1 MGLTVASSYH
11 LYILRKDSTGILPT
25 LLSSARQR
33 REQPE
38 RIPIIYHVFQFRI
51 HLMLYEADP
60 AHGIWQLAVIVV
72 YVFCID

>member
-1 MGLTVASSYH
+1 MGLTVALPYH
-11 LYILRKDSTGILPT
+11 LYIPRKDSTGILPT

-38 RIPIIYHVFQFRI
+38 RLPIIYQVLQFRI

-60 AHGIWQLAVIVV
+60 AHGLWQLAVIVV
-72 YVFCID
+72 FVFCID